1 LESDRVS
8 ATDRL
13 GLTVPQAVVAW
24 SLAFLIGGAAG
35 LIAMLACHYLLS
47 FGGEDSAQ
55 KHGISQV
62 KATRIGG
69 VAIVVYLL
77 LHLWFQMGLGHNTL
91 SFEVMVLFAAS
102 IVVFMIGVFEDLYA
116 GLSAKLRFVLMLLI
130 GAGAVVTAPGLVL
143 QPVGIPGL
151 DTLLKSTMPL
161 AMLFTGLCVAFIP
174 NAFNTADGANGLVS
188 GISACVF
195 AALATQAP
203 QTIAPLLSS
212 AFVGCLLF
220 LVFNLI
226 SGRFFLGDGGAYFLG
241 ALSGLS
247 VIVVSNATD
256 VSVWWLLA
264 LIFYPAADLIWSMA
278 RRVWAG
284 KSPLEPDN
292 QHLHNLL
299 FALLDSGPRTS
310 MQANTLTGLAI
321 AFVFSGLPA
330 VLVVVLGLSAAS
342 PAWFFGVC
350 LQWALYVIAYQ
361 LLTRRVCVLETTST
375 AV

>member
-1 LESDRVS
+1 VS

-77 LHLWFQMGLGHNTL
+77 LHLWFQMGLGPNTL

-102 IVVFMIGVFEDLYA
+102 IAVFMIGVFEDLYA

-361 LLTRRVCVLETTST
+361 LLTRRVCVLETTRV

>member
-1 LESDRVS
+1 
-8 ATDRL
+8 
-13 GLTVPQAVVAW
+13 
-24 SLAFLIGGAAG
+24 
-35 LIAMLACHYLLS
+35 
-47 FGGEDSAQ
+47 
-55 KHGISQV
+55 
-62 KATRIGG
+62 
-69 VAIVVYLL
+69 
-77 LHLWFQMGLGHNTL
+77 MGLGPNTL

-102 IVVFMIGVFEDLYA
+102 LAVFMIGVFEDLYA

-151 DTLLKSTMPL
+151 DALLKSTMPL

-195 AALATQAP
+195 AALAMQAP

-212 AFVGCLLF
+212 AFVSCLLF

-330 VLVVVLGLSAAS
+330 LVVGV
-342 PAWFFGVC
+342 FGVGATNAVWFLWVC
-350 LQWALYVIAYQ
+350 AQWVIYVCAWHYLSQQ
-361 LLTRRVCVLETTST
+361 LCIIEDRVL
-375 AV
+375 